1 MMKNGKNICMIL
13 TGMALGASLTGGAVA
28 SGLIA
33 NPTWNPIF
41 VDGVQVEMEAYRI
54 GGNNYVKLRD
64 IGEKVGFNV
73 YWADGVQID
82 SDAPYTGEKP
92 EEEKTITEVTE
103 VVAPNEKD
111 TTEQTSADISEL
123 RDEMIQLI
131 NEVRRENGVAELT
144 VNQSLMNAAQECSGM
159 LFTSHK
165 NKIECETVAAHGYP
179 YGFGSNLTVMVGV
192 SPTQI
197 PQKAVENWVKS
208 SGHFQTMI
216 NPICDSIGVGITIDN
231 GRAFCYM
238 FAGNPNSYNPYS

>member
-1 MMKNGKNICMIL
+1 MMRNGKNIALIL
-13 TGMALGASLTGGAVA
+13 TGMVLGTALTGGAVA
-28 SGLIA
+28 AGLVA
-33 NPTWNPIF
+33 EPTWNPIF

-73 YWADGVQID
+73 YWADGVQIE
-82 SDAPYTGEKP
+82 SDAPYTGVKP
-92 EEEKTITEVTE
+92 EEKNSPSEVAEVIEPTEE
-103 VVAPNEKD
+103 P
-111 TTEQTSADISEL
+111 TTAQASADISEL

-144 VNQSLMNAAQECSGM
+144 VNQSLMDAAQECSSM

-192 SPTQI
+192 SPARI

-208 SGHFQTMI
+208 PGHFQTLI
-216 NPICDSIGVGITIDN
+216 DPSYDGIGVGITIDN
-231 GRAFCYM
+231 GRVFCYM
-238 FAGNPNSYNPYS
+238 FAGNPNSCNPYS